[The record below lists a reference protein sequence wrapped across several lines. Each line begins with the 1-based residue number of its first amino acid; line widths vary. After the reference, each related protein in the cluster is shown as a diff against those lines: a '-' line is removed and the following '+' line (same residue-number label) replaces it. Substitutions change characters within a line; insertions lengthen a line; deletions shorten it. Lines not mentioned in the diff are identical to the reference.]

1 MGPVI
6 AWYDPRGGGTVER
19 LQERFGDD
27 LAVWIGQRLRAV
39 SSVAKLG
46 WVAARAASP
55 PRRWLGVPELCLF
68 ALSGVQATEHS
79 LAARTGC
86 YDVATRAY
94 LPEVV
99 EVLGLAVDVFPPVRA
114 AGEAMGWVS
123 AAGAAWSGL
132 PQGVPVTIAGHDHLV
147 GAEGVAAREDDL
159 VNSVGTAETVLRRH
173 REVPDLE
180 RSRSL
185 GLAVTVRPGGAEW
198 VVLAGAARAGLIL
211 DAVARTLGRAPGQLD
226 DLAELVGE
234 AGAALDVAA
243 LRGSIDKGTR
253 PELPPGSAGEI
264 WNGLLHALAAR
275 TTEAADRLGELLGPS
290 RRMVVFGGGSA
301 STPWLDPVAKF
312 EFMRRW

>member
-1 MGPVI
+1 
-6 AWYDPRGGGTVER
+6 
-19 LQERFGDD
+19 
-27 LAVWIGQRLRAV
+27 
-39 SSVAKLG
+39 
-46 WVAARAASP
+46 
-55 PRRWLGVPELCLF
+55 
-68 ALSGVQATEHS
+68 
-79 LAARTGC
+79 
-86 YDVATRAY
+86 
-94 LPEVV
+94 
-99 EVLGLAVDVFPPVRA
+99 
-114 AGEAMGWVS
+114 
-123 AAGAAWSGL
+123 
-132 PQGVPVTIAGHDHLV
+132 
-147 GAEGVAAREDDL
+147 
-159 VNSVGTAETVLRRH
+159 
-173 REVPDLE
+173 VPDLE

-301 STPWLDPVAKF
+301 STPWLRAKARSLRLPVLRLAGG
-312 EFMRRW
+312 EAVARGAAIIAGVATGWWPGPQQAPLAALEPVPADV